1 MQQSWQ
7 VHSESSGGSPIMG
20 LKQRE
25 AGQATKSDEGKLE
38 HVDIAKYQYSK
49 CLHII
54 DTMAIAQIVV

>member
-1 MQQSWQ
+1 
-7 VHSESSGGSPIMG
+7 MG